1 MKSNRILG
9 LQKYTDYPGLAFRMI
24 ILFGMY
30 IVLQSSVGVNPY
42 PTTPLKCAAI
52 PQFAAEDAQA
62 KRLTPEL
69 SKACTGTSGSLQAL
83 TVVGSSKTGRLWQKA
98 GGVLSLGR
106 AEDLRVQSQSGVQ
119 GLLGMLRARGTWCVL
134 SWQQHT

>member
-24 ILFGMY
+24 ILFGIY

-42 PTTPLKCAAI
+42 PTTSLKCAAI

-62 KRLTPEL
+62 KRLMPEL

-98 GGVLSLGR
+98 GVS
-106 AEDLRVQSQSGVQ
+106 
-119 GLLGMLRARGTWCVL
+119 
-134 SWQQHT
+134 